1 MVRSTLLSVSA
12 ALLLAASAAA
22 GATTASA
29 THWEF
34 VDVNQPRTLEFQV
47 GCEKELRGIYEDL
60 SIYAVPESCRVT
72 SSMLPAEH
80 IYSQLIVLERQE
92 LEGDTAQDVQDWNNA
107 VQDAVADFAMH
118 PYTDFAD
125 GNSGAQLPYA
135 IPRGRRNF
143 CRFAIIDLPESHP
156 KYRVLVGSNCAV
168 NETPY
173 LMDILP
179 SNTEI
184 LPVRTQGFV
193 APLARLPA
201 DHPIVVKSKNLKHRK
216 ALQSLVDQVDVK
228 TLEKDVTWLSGEAP
242 GSPFITRSS
251 TSKQSHEV
259 AAWLKSQFESYG
271 CHTVELMLYQSRFG
285 PNVICTFKGT
295 EHPDEHVIIGAHHD
309 SRGSFLNPRAPG
321 ADDDGSGS
329 SMLLQ
334 VARIIKANNVS
345 FGRTFVIA
353 AFSGEEQGLF
363 GSAALAKKLK
373 EARTTITMMIQGDM
387 LAYRKPGEPIQ
398 VAFPARYHT
407 PELSSLLRNVTE
419 LYVPDAVVGTTGACC
434 SDHQSFWENGFPA
447 TAFFE
452 RNGPIADPKY
462 HNSGDLVYR
471 EGYDFGQLS
480 ASTKAMLASVFEV
493 ADAKVNAPDA

>member
-1 MVRSTLLSVSA
+1 MVRSSLLTVSA

-22 GATTASA
+22 ATA

-34 VDVNQPRTLEFQV
+34 VDANQFHTTEFQPS
-47 GCEKELRGIYEDL
+47 CEKELRGIYEDL
-60 SIYAVPESCRVT
+60 SIYAVPESCRIG
-72 SSMLPAEH
+72 SSMLLAENM
-80 IYSQLIVLERQE
+80 YSQLIVLERQQ
-92 LEGDTAQDVQDWNNA
+92 LEGDTDQDVLDWNSA
-107 VQDAVADFAMH
+107 VQDAIADFAMH
-118 PYTDFAD
+118 SHPETLD
-125 GNSGAQLPYA
+125 NNNGAQLSFSTF
-135 IPRGRRNF
+135 RGRRKF
-143 CRFAIIDLPESHP
+143 CRFTTIDLPETQP
-156 KYRVLVGSNCAV
+156 KYRVLVGSNCLADEV
-168 NETPY
+168 PF
-173 LMDILP
+173 LVDVLP

-193 APLARLPA
+193 APITNLPSN
-201 DHPIVVKSKNLKHRK
+201 HPIVRKSKTLKHRK
-216 ALQSLVDQVDVK
+216 SLQALVDQVDVK
-228 TLEKDVTWLSGEAP
+228 TMEEDVTWLSGEAP
-242 GSPFITRSS
+242 GSPFTTRSS
-251 TSKQSHEV
+251 TSKQSQEV
-259 AAWLKSQFESYG
+259 AEWLKSQFESYG
-271 CHTVELMLYQSRFG
+271 CDSVELMPYQPRFG
-285 PNVICTFKGT
+285 PNVICKFKGT

-334 VARIIKANNVS
+334 VARIIKANNLS

-363 GSAALAKKLK
+363 GSAALSKKMK
-373 EARTTITMMIQGDM
+373 QDGTTITMMIQGDM
-387 LAYRKPGEPIQ
+387 LAYRKPGEPVQ

-407 PELSSLLRNVTE
+407 PEVSSLLRNVTE
-419 LYVPDAVVGTTGACC
+419 LYVPNAVVGTTGACC

-471 EGYDFGQLS
+471 EGYDFEQLS
-480 ASTKAMLASVFEV
+480 ASTKAMLASGFEV
-493 ADAKVNAPDA
+493 ADVQYDDQV

>member
-1 MVRSTLLSVSA
+1 MVCSSILSVSA
-12 ALLLAASAAA
+12 ALMLAASAVAV
-22 GATTASA
+22 GSIPVS

-34 VDVNQPRTLEFQV
+34 ADAKQPRTVEFQL

-60 SIYAVPESCRVT
+60 SIYSVPESCEVQYY
-72 SSMLPAEH
+72 MLPAVQM
-80 IYSQLIVLERQE
+80 YSNLIVLERQQ
-92 LEGDTAQDVQDWNNA
+92 LEGDSAQDIQDWNDS
-107 VQDAVADFAMH
+107 VQNAVADFAMH
-118 PYTDFAD
+118 VESDN
-125 GNSGAQLPYA
+125 GNTAQLPFG
-135 IPRGRRNF
+135 IIRDHHKL
-143 CRFAIIDLPESHP
+143 CRFTTIDLPDTQP
-156 KYRVLVGSNCAV
+156 KYRVLVGSDCAAE
-168 NETPY
+168 ETPFF
-173 LMDILP
+173 MDALP

-193 APLARLPA
+193 EPLATLPS
-201 DHPIVVKSKNLKHRK
+201 DHPIAVKSKSLKYRK
-216 ALQSLVDQVDVK
+216 SLQALVDQVDVK
-228 TLEKDVTWLSGEAP
+228 TLEKDVTWLTGEAP

-251 TSKQSHEV
+251 TSKQSQEV
-259 AAWLKSQFESYG
+259 AEWLKSQFESYG
-271 CHTVELMLYQSRFG
+271 CDTVELMPYQARFG

-295 EHPDEHVIIGAHHD
+295 ENPDEHVIIGAHHD
-309 SRGSFLNPRAPG
+309 SRGSFLNNRAPG
-321 ADDDGSGS
+321 ADDDGSGT

-334 VARIIKANNVS
+334 VARIIKANNLV
-345 FGRTFVIA
+345 FGRTLVIS

-373 EARTTITMMIQGDM
+373 QAGTKITMMIQGDM
-387 LAYRKPGEPIQ
+387 LAYRKPGEPVQ

-407 PELSSLLRNVTE
+407 AELSSLLRNVTE
-419 LYVPDAVVGTTGACC
+419 LYVPNAVVGTTGACC

-471 EGYDFGQLS
+471 EGYDFEQLS

-493 ADAKVNAPDA
+493 AEFKQ

>member
-1 MVRSTLLSVSA
+1 MVRSSILSVSA

-22 GATTASA
+22 A
-29 THWEF
+29 THWEL
-34 VDVNQPRTLEFQV
+34 VDGTQPQTQEFQL

-60 SIYAVPESCRVT
+60 SIYAVPESCLVK

-80 IYSQLIVLERQE
+80 IYSNLVVLERQH
-92 LEGDTAQDVQDWNNA
+92 LDGDTPADIQDWNDA
-107 VQDAVADFAMH
+107 VQGAIADFAMQ
-118 PYTDFAD
+118 TDRETGSS
-125 GNSGAQLPYA
+125 GNSQLPYS
-135 IPRGRRNF
+135 IFRGRRKF
-143 CRFAIIDLPESHP
+143 CRLTTIDLPDSQP
-156 KYRVLVGSNCAV
+156 KYRVLAGSNCAV
-168 NETPY
+168 EEIPL
-173 LMDILP
+173 LMDALP

-184 LPVRTQGFV
+184 LPVRSEGLV
-193 APLARLPA
+193 APLTTLES
-201 DHPIVVKSKNLKHRK
+201 DHPIVVKSKTLKHRK
-216 ALQSLVDQVDVK
+216 SLQALVDQVDVK

-242 GSPFITRSS
+242 GSPFTTRSS
-251 TSKQSHEV
+251 TSDQSHEV

-271 CHTVELMLYQSRFG
+271 CNTVELMPYQARFG

-321 ADDDGSGS
+321 ADDDGSGT

-334 VARIIKANNVS
+334 VARIIKANNLS
-345 FGRTFVIA
+345 FGRTLIIS

-373 EARTTITMMIQGDM
+373 GAGTKITMMIQGDM
-387 LAYRKPGEPIQ
+387 LAYRKPGEPVQI
-398 VAFPARYHT
+398 AFPARYHT
-407 PELSSLLRNVTE
+407 VELSSLLRNVTE
-419 LYVPDAVVGTTGACC
+419 LYVPNAVVGTTGACC

-462 HNSGDLVYR
+462 HNSKDLVYR
-471 EGYDFGQLS
+471 EGYDFEQLS
-480 ASTKAMLASVFEV
+480 ASAKAMLASAFEV
-493 ADAKVNAPDA
+493 ADVKVGSQE